1 MKLPAFK
8 KKYLWFILIPI
19 VIAIAVIGGYI
30 YKLNS
35 QIQRPDEK
43 NVEIATNAPAT
54 TEEAKEDDD
63 PSYDIALFGLDA
75 RDRSLDK
82 GNRSDVVMIAHVNP
96 ETKKIQLYSIFR
108 DSYIE
113 MPNKGMDKLTH
124 AYSHGGYELSLG
136 TLNTN
141 YDLNIS
147 KFVTVNFVAL
157 EDAIDLLGGVD
168 VNIEQNEIKYV
179 NGYMRSLNRE
189 CGLNNVQYIWNTG
202 MQTLTGAQAV
212 AYCRIR
218 YTSGGDIKRSER
230 QRTVLNAMFDK
241 VKKTDA
247 ATLNSI
253 IDHMT
258 KEIFTNLKTSEILEL
273 AKDVSSY
280 EIVKSEG
287 FPYNYK
293 AASAAC
299 YSASGK
305 KLSVVV
311 PTNYLDDVITLHKEV
326 YGQEDYEP
334 SDKVKE
340 LAGALAGYQ
349 VPPTTEAPTTENATS
364 EATQQ

>member
-8 KKYLWFILIPI
+8 KKYLLVILIPI
-19 VIAIAVIGGYI
+19 VIAIIAVGAYI

-35 QIQRPDEK
+35 QIQRPEEK
-43 NVEIATNAPAT
+43 NVEIATNEQAT
-54 TEEAKEDDD
+54 TEEAKEED

-82 GNRSDVVMIAHVNP
+82 GNRSDVVMVAHVNP
-96 ETKKIQLYSIFR
+96 ETKKIQLYSIYR
-108 DSYIE
+108 DSYVEI
-113 MPNKGMDKLTH
+113 PNKGMDKLTH
-124 AYSHGGYELSLG
+124 AYSSGGYELSLG

-168 VNIEQNEIKYV
+168 VNIESNEIKYV
-179 NGYMRSLNRE
+179 NGYMRSLYRE

-218 YTSGGDIKRSER
+218 YTSGGDIKRAQR

-241 VKKTDA
+241 VKNTDLT
-247 ATLNSI
+247 TLNSI
-253 IDHMT
+253 IDQMT
-258 KEIFTNLKTSEILEL
+258 KEIYTNLKTSEILEL
-273 AKDVSSY
+273 AKDVGSY
-280 EIVKSEG
+280 EIEKSEG

-293 AASAAC
+293 ETSAMC
-299 YSASGK
+299 VSDSK
-305 KLSVVV
+305 NKLSVVV

-334 SDKVKE
+334 SDKVQE

-349 VPPTTEAPTTENATS
+349 VPPTTEEATTENDTS
-364 EATQQ
+364 TTTQQ